1 MKDPA
6 KKSPLERLSE
16 VVQEQTLP
24 VRVKPKSRFKES
36 RIITPIIE
44 EDPTEIKKLDLL
56 DNLSQEQIVIA
67 NSSLSLHFNF
77 NVDDKA
83 VDKMIEGS
91 KQAIK
96 GIAAAGAAM
105 LGTALLLGNN
115 KDRVK
120 MPINP
125 KVKVPKIKK

>member
-1 MKDPA
+1 MKEPA

-16 VVQEQTLP
+16 VVQKQTLP

-36 RIITPIIE
+36 RVITPIIE

-56 DNLSQEQIVIA
+56 DNLSKEQIIIT

-77 NVDDKA
+77 KVDDKA

-105 LGTALLLGNN
+105 LGTAILLGNN

-120 MPINP
+120 MPLNP